1 VSLAVTRNQEVTM
14 NTGLHAVGWGLQRL
28 TVVLVA
34 TAFGALL
41 AYSLLVFV
49 LVAVQ
54 AVGSFGQQ

>member
-1 VSLAVTRNQEVTM
+1 MTRNQEVTM

-28 TVVLVA
+28 TIVLVA
-34 TAFGALL
+34 TAFAALL

-54 AVGSFGQQ
+54 AVASFGQQ